1 MYSVQDLSDL
11 TGVSVRTIQYYVQR
25 GVLSRPLPKAGRL
38 GIDKYKLY
46 TRDHLRELRDTIEI
60 LDRNMTLEDIRDH
73 LHPVED
79 DEDE

>member
-1 MYSVQDLSDL
+1 MYSIRELSEL

-25 GVLSRPLPKAGRL
+25 GVLSPPLPKAGRVGL
-38 GIDKYKLY
+38 MKHRLY
-46 TRDHLRELRDTIEI
+46 THIHLKELRKTQEI

-79 DEDE
+79 DDE